1 MIYELFEWAAII
13 FLGEDPLCSKIF
25 NENVQSFDLLLK
37 YSAKF
42 WVFHQK
48 NIRVFTSFT
57 RFTPQPIFAPIISHD
72 ILLSFASC
80 SYNNLGAC
88 QKRGTWSRTTL
99 AKSNN
104 KN

>member
-42 WVFHQK
+42 WVFH
-48 NIRVFTSFT
+48 
-57 RFTPQPIFAPIISHD
+57 
-72 ILLSFASC
+72 
-80 SYNNLGAC
+80 
-88 QKRGTWSRTTL
+88 
-99 AKSNN
+99 
-104 KN
+104 